1 MKINFNVDVIIMPA
15 PTKSEIVSEAES
27 LFKDNGIEG
36 ENMPD
41 LADALGDAV
50 AQALTLTLSMV
61 MVAPG
66 ISVPPPAGPSAAPG
80 MLM

>member
-1 MKINFNVDVIIMPA
+1 MPA
-15 PTKSEIVSEAES
+15 PTKSEIASEAES
-27 LFKDNGIEG
+27 LLKDNGIEG

-41 LADALGDAV
+41 LADALGDSV
-50 AQALTLTLSMV
+50 AQALALTLTMV

-66 ISVPPPAGPSAAPG
+66 IPVPPPAGPSAAPG